1 MRTEKR
7 NDMRVTVDQQ
17 RCIGSGM
24 CVLAVGEVFDQR
36 EEDGA
41 AQLLQE
47 YPNLRVITASLED
60 NQMQVYSKYSIRV
73 RNPSDLLSIIEDRYF
88 SDRPVKKGGE

>member
-24 CVLAVGEVFDQR
+24 CVLAVDEVFDQR

-41 AQLLQE
+41 VHLLRQDVPSELQDRVDHAARVCPSRAITVRQE
-47 YPNLRVITASLED
+47 QETDA
-60 NQMQVYSKYSIRV
+60 
-73 RNPSDLLSIIEDRYF
+73 
-88 SDRPVKKGGE
+88 

>member
-7 NDMRVTVDQQ
+7 NDMRVRVDQQ

-47 YPNLRVITASLED
+47 DVPSELQD
-60 NQMQVYSKYSIRV
+60 RV
-73 RNPSDLLSIIEDRYF
+73 RQAARVCPSRAITIQQETNA
-88 SDRPVKKGGE
+88 

>member
-1 MRTEKR
+1 
-7 NDMRVTVDQQ
+7 MRVTVDQQ

-41 AQLLQE
+41 VHLL
-47 YPNLRVITASLED
+47 RED
-60 NQMQVYSKYSIRV
+60 VPSELQDRV
-73 RNPSDLLSIIEDRYF
+73 RHAARVCPSRAITVPQETDA
-88 SDRPVKKGGE
+88 